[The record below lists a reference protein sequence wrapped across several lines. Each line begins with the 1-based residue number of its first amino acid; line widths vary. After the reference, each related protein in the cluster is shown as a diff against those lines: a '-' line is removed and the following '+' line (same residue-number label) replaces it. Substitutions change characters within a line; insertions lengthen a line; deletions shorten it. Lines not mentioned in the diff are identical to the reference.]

1 MNVRTFSR
9 TDTSILGRW
18 WWTIDRWVLAALLA
32 LVLSGVFLSFAG
44 SPPVAD
50 RLNLGGFYFVK
61 RHILLL
67 APSVCVMFA
76 FSLLSPR
83 QIRRLAFLIF
93 FMGILALIF
102 TIFYGTEIKGA
113 RRWFMVAGISVQAS
127 EFVKPA
133 FAVLAAW
140 MLAEKANHQEFPGV
154 SISLCLLGLF
164 VLLLLLQPD
173 LGMTV
178 IAVATWI
185 GILFVAGI
193 QLLWLGLAGGV
204 GLTGLLAT
212 YLIFPHVRR
221 RIDQFLSPE
230 GMDPHHDLYQIHQS
244 IEAFANGGFFG
255 RGPGEGIIKKHL
267 PDAHAD
273 FIFAVAGEEF
283 GLLLCLALLGL
294 FLFII
299 LRSLARVV
307 HDNSIFAILATAGL
321 LIQFGLQALIN
332 MASSLHMIPT
342 KGMTMPFIS
351 YGGCS
356 MLALAMS
363 MGMVLALTRKRH
375 GDMDWL

>member
-1 MNVRTFSR
+1 MKTFSR
-9 TDTSILGRW
+9 TDTSVLGRW
-18 WWTIDRWVLAALLA
+18 WWTIDRWTLAALLA
-32 LVLSGVFLSFAG
+32 LILSGVFLSFAG

-61 RHILLL
+61 RHLFLLIP
-67 APSVCVMFA
+67 AISTMFV
-76 FSLLSPR
+76 FSLFSPR
-83 QIRRLAFLIF
+83 QIRRVAVLVYFI
-93 FMGILALIF
+93 GILGLIF

-113 RRWFMVAGISVQAS
+113 RRWFMIAGVSIQAS

-140 MLAEKANHQEFPGV
+140 MLAEKVNYQAFPGV
-154 SISLCLLGLF
+154 SASLCLLVLF
-164 VLLLLLQPD
+164 VSLLLLQPD

-178 IAVATWI
+178 IAVAIWI
-185 GILFVAGI
+185 GILFIAGI

-204 GLTGLLAT
+204 GITGLLGT
-212 YLIFPHVRR
+212 YLAFPHVRR
-221 RIDQFLSPE
+221 RIDQFFSPE
-230 GMDPHHDLYQIHQS
+230 ATDPQHDLYQIHQS

-255 RGPGEGIIKKHL
+255 RGPGEGIVKKHL

-283 GLLLCLALLGL
+283 GLLLCLLLLGL

-307 HDNSIFAILATAGL
+307 HDKSVFAILATGGL

-351 YGGCS
+351 YGGSS
-356 MLALAMS
+356 MLALAMA
-363 MGMVLALTRKRH
+363 MGMVLALTRKRP
-375 GDMDWL
+375 GEMDWL